1 MKRLFRRSIV
11 VACVSAALLAASAD
25 CAQRASIDGR
35 PCPCADGYRC
45 CGPADVCV
53 GAGEACPSST
63 ITSAATVAKICT
75 VDHGPTLGAPRTA
88 AAFGRFLARRWF
100 ACRFDVRSPSSLV
113 AHEGIEF
120 STDGTW
126 SFLRSTES
134 DYERMTTAGDRGTY
148 EVWNDTLTATVKS
161 SDTTPGHDLHLVW
174 TESKGALTLYF
185 DFEHSPLRFR
195 TTNGIE
201 LWFVAEGGDGTELI
215 GDEGASCESDHS
227 LCKPGSNCV
236 SERNA
241 EMCARPAT
249 DLPAGEGCDR
259 RGTRTCA
266 PDLVCR
272 SDDTRQCAIASP

>member
-1 MKRLFRRSIV
+1 MKRPVRRSIV
-11 VACVSAALLAASAD
+11 VACVSAALLIASAD
-25 CAQRASIDGR
+25 CAPRASIEGR

-53 GAGEACPSST
+53 GAAEACPASV
-63 ITSAATVAKICT
+63 IASAATVAKICA
-75 VDHGPTLGAPRTA
+75 VDHGPALGPPRTA
-88 AAFGRFLARRWF
+88 AAFSRFLGRRWF
-100 ACRFDVRSPSSLV
+100 PCRFDVRSPSSLV

-120 STDGTW
+120 GGDGTW

-134 DYERMTTAGDRGTY
+134 GYERMTTAADRGTY
-148 EVWNDTLTATVKS
+148 EVWNDTLTAPVKW

-185 DFEHSPLRFR
+185 DFEHTPLRFR

-227 LCKPGSNCV
+227 ICKPGSNCV

-249 DLPAGEGCDR
+249 DLPAGEGCDN

-266 PDLVCR
+266 PELVCR
-272 SDDTRQCAIASP
+272 SDTRQCGIASP